1 MVARTVVV
9 GDVHGC
15 LLELDDLLKK
25 VGFEVGVDSLY
36 LVGDVLARGP
46 DSRGVLA
53 RIRECRGRFVRGN
66 HEERLLA
73 ARKDAKVK
81 LSASH
86 KQLLETLSREEWQQ
100 IEEAPLWLD
109 LPQHQLRLVHA
120 GIDPQ
125 IEQMG
130 AQERSLVLNVRTLRD
145 ETGHEYL
152 WAERY
157 TGPVH
162 IAFGHHAM
170 RGLQIHPWAT
180 GLDTGCVYGN
190 RLTALVLPEVGPGKL
205 VQAEELREA
214 QMVYVQARRIW
225 FDPKVV

>member
-1 MVARTVVV
+1 MPGRSIVV

-25 VGFEVGVDSLY
+25 VAFDISVDSLY

-46 DSRGVLA
+46 DSRGVLS
-53 RIRECRGRFVRGN
+53 RIRDCRGRFVRGN

-73 ARKDAKVK
+73 ARKDTKVK
-81 LSASH
+81 LSTSH
-86 KQLLETLSREEWQQ
+86 RELLESLRPDEWEQ

-109 LPQHQLRLVHA
+109 LPEHQLRLVHA
-120 GIDPQ
+120 GLDPQ

-145 ETGHEYL
+145 ETGVEYL

-170 RGLQIHPWAT
+170 RGLQVHPYAT

-190 RLTALVLPEVGPGKL
+190 RLTALVLDETGTGRLARTP
-205 VQAEELREA
+205 ELRDTQLVSVPA
-214 QMVYVQARRIW
+214 KRIW
-225 FDPKVV
+225 FDPKA